1 MGRSSA
7 KKIASLAL
15 LCALALLA
23 YMLEG
28 LFPPLF
34 FPGAKLGLANVFTL
48 LALVMFGPAEA
59 GVTVL
64 AKCLLGAVFGGN
76 FSALLYSLPASF
88 AALAAEALLYRLF
101 FPKIT
106 VVSVSVAAAVVHAAM
121 QNLVFALVTGMMKET
136 LIYLPYLAA
145 IGAAAGVA
153 VGFAVYLAV
162 KTLPKNLFDNRRQ

>member
-88 AALAAEALLYRLF
+88 AALAAEALLYTLF

-106 VVSVSVAAAVVHAAM
+106 VVSVSVAAAVVHAAV
-121 QNLVFALVTGMMKET
+121 QNLVFALVTGMKET

>member
-48 LALVMFGPAEA
+48 LALVMFGPAGA
-59 GVTVL
+59 GVSVL

-106 VVSVSVAAAVVHAAM
+106 VVSVSVAAAVVHAAV
-121 QNLVFALVTGMMKET
+121 QNLVFALVTGMKET

>member
-106 VVSVSVAAAVVHAAM
+106 VVSVSVAAAVVHAAV
-121 QNLVFALVTGMMKET
+121 QNLIFALVTGMKET
-136 LIYLPYLAA
+136 FIYLPYLAA